1 MRVILVLAGC
11 LLLVGCNALVGV
23 PENMD
28 EQPWRTVYLIAFFVV
43 CLVPVI
49 TLITLFAVR
58 LSKPTFIR
66 QRKPL
71 FVFSAGMFML
81 MLCAWLGMEF
91 SLPKNTNIRLDLFI
105 VIPASAVQMVLIAL
119 SGYFYGRSRKGAA

>member
-1 MRVILVLAGC
+1 MPC
-11 LLLVGCNALVGV
+11 
-23 PENMD
+23 
-28 EQPWRTVYLIAFFVV
+28 RTIYLIAFFVV

-58 LSKPTFIR
+58 LTKPTFIR

-105 VIPASAVQMVLIAL
+105 VIPAFAVQAVLIAL
-119 SGYFYGRSRKGAA
+119 SGSYYKRSRGDVA